1 MSAQKM
7 DQKMDLKSAIRE
19 FKTSLERDWVLRRY
33 QQLMQGQVPMEDRI
47 IDFAVK
53 VKSHVVISWRLG
65 VKRMLDMA
73 ISIVG
78 VVFTAPLMA
87 LIAVAVKMDS
97 KGPVFYKQTRVGR
110 AGKFFQIYKFRTM
123 RQDAEVASGPVW
135 AKENDPRITR
145 LGQFLRTTHLDELP
159 QFFNVLRGEM
169 SLVGPRPERPYFV
182 DEFRKTI
189 PNYDKRLYA
198 KPGVTGL
205 AQVKRRYDE
214 SLADVKKKLRYDVL
228 YVEKMCP
235 LMDVKLMFM
244 TLGTMIF
251 RTGR

>member
-1 MSAQKM
+1 MSN
-7 DQKMDLKSAIRE
+7 QKMDLKSAVQE
-19 FKTSLERDWVLRRY
+19 FKTSIERDWVLRRY
-33 QQLMQGQVPMEDRI
+33 HKLMQGEVPVEDRI
-47 IDFAVK
+47 LDAAVK
-53 VKSHVVISWRLG
+53 AKTHVLISWRFG
-65 VKRMLDMA
+65 VKRLLDFA
-73 ISIVG
+73 ISLIG
-78 VVFTAPLMA
+78 VAATAPVMLA
-87 LIAVAVKMDS
+87 IAVAVKMDS
-97 KGPVFYKQTRVGR
+97 KGPVFYKQTRVGKG
-110 AGKFFQIYKFRTM
+110 GKFFEILKFRTM

-135 AKENDPRITR
+135 AKANDPRITR
-145 LGQFLRTTHLDELP
+145 LGQFLRTSHLDELP

-182 DEFRKTI
+182 DEFRKVI

-214 SLADVKKKLRYDVL
+214 NLADVKRKLRYDVL

-235 LMDVKLMFM
+235 LMDVKLMFL

>member
-1 MSAQKM
+1 M
-7 DQKMDLKSAIRE
+7 RE
-19 FKTSLERDWVLRRY
+19 FRIAIERDLVLRRY
-33 QQLMQGQVPMEDRI
+33 HTLMQGQVLVEDRI
-47 IDFAVK
+47 WNAVIK
-53 VKSHVVISWRLG
+53 ARARVLISWRLG
-65 VKRMLDMA
+65 VKRILDFA
-73 ISIVG
+73 ISLVG
-78 VVFTAPLMA
+78 VAATAPVMLV
-87 LIAVAVKMDS
+87 IAVAIKMDS
-97 KGPVFYKQTRVGR
+97 KGPVFYKQTRVGKGGR
-110 AGKFFQIYKFRTM
+110 FFEILKFRTM

-135 AKENDPRITR
+135 AKANDPRITR
-145 LGQFLRTTHLDELP
+145 LGQFLRTSHLDELP

-182 DEFRKTI
+182 DEFRKVI
-189 PNYDKRLYA
+189 PNYEKRLFA

-214 SLADVKKKLRYDVL
+214 SLADVKRKLRYDVL

-244 TLGTMIF
+244 TLGTMVF

>member
-1 MSAQKM
+1 
-7 DQKMDLKSAIRE
+7 MDLKSSVRE

-33 QQLMQGQVPMEDRI
+33 QKLMQGEVPVEDQI
-47 IDFAVK
+47 LDAVIK
-53 VKSHVVISWRLG
+53 VKSQVLISWRLIT
-65 VKRMLDMA
+65 KRFLDFA
-73 ISIVG
+73 ISVVG
-78 VVFTAPLMA
+78 LAVTAPVMFV
-87 LIAVAVKMDS
+87 IAVAVKMDS
-97 KGPVFYKQTRVGR
+97 KGPVLYKQTRVGKG
-110 AGKFFQIYKFRTM
+110 GKFFEIFKFRTM

-135 AKENDPRITR
+135 ATENDPRITR

-159 QFFNVLRGEM
+159 QFFNVIRGEM

-182 DEFRKTI
+182 DEFRKVI
-189 PNYDKRLYA
+189 PNYEKRLFA

-214 SLADVKKKLRYDVL
+214 SLADVKRKLRYDVL

-244 TLGTMIF
+244 TLGTMVF

>member
-1 MSAQKM
+1 
-7 DQKMDLKSAIRE
+7 
-19 FKTSLERDWVLRRY
+19 V
-33 QQLMQGQVPMEDRI
+33 
-47 IDFAVK
+47 DFAVK
-53 VKSHVVISWRLG
+53 VRTYFLISWREG
-65 VKRMLDMA
+65 IKRVLDLA
-73 ISIVG
+73 ISLIG
-78 VVFTAPLMA
+78 IAATAPVML
-87 LIAVAVKMDS
+87 LIAIAVKMDS
-97 KGPVFYKQTRVGR
+97 KGPVFYRQVRVGKKGR
-110 AGKFFQIYKFRTM
+110 LFEIYKFRTM

-145 LGQFLRTTHLDELP
+145 LGQFLRTSHLDELP

-182 DEFRKTI
+182 DEFRKSI
-189 PNYDKRLYA
+189 PNYEKRLYA

-214 SLADVKKKLRYDVL
+214 SLADVKRKLRYDVL